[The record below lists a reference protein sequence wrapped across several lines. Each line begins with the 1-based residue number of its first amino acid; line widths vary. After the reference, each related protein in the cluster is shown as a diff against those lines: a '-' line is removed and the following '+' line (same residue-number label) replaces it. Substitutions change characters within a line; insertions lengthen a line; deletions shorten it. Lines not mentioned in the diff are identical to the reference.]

1 VRKLGVGEGG
11 LGEMIEL
18 VRWIDR
24 MMILLRMPVSQR
36 RRRKVYGGGEQP
48 IREEVFW
55 SGEDLS
61 WAEDTAGP
69 NRSPDGSL
77 TVALLDSMPSRL

>member
-1 VRKLGVGEGG
+1 VKKLGVGGGG
-11 LGEMIEL
+11 LGGKIAL

-48 IREEVFW
+48 IREEGLWFE
-55 SGEDLS
+55 ED
-61 WAEDTAGP
+61 
-69 NRSPDGSL
+69 
-77 TVALLDSMPSRL
+77 PS